1 MRVVGGLSVYW
12 VAFFAAL
19 LLVAEFAAGDP
30 ASEGSPREVTRDPSG
45 RPTGTRLLRTWR
57 DTVKLDG
64 RDEPRSVEIV
74 YDYEAGVA
82 RRRIYAADG
91 ALVADQPLADQPQ
104 PSREEIA
111 EAVALIRADA
121 ELGKLARSVGA
132 IFDGGF
138 LLREAAGEPCGPG
151 SRCLQIFMLSQSR
164 FGLHRRSAVDMRK
177 EVIAHRRYRP
187 DPAE

>member
-1 MRVVGGLSVYW
+1 MRVVGGLSVCW
-12 VAFFAAL
+12 VALFTAL
-19 LLVAEFAAGDP
+19 LLVAEFAVGDP
-30 ASEGSPREVTRDPSG
+30 TSEDSRREVTRDPSG
-45 RPTGTRLLRTWR
+45 RPMGTRLLRTWR

-74 YDYEAGVA
+74 YDYQAGVA

-121 ELGKLARSVGA
+121 ELGKLARRVGA
-132 IFDGGF
+132 NFHGGF
-138 LLREAAGEPCGPG
+138 LLREAAGKPCGPG
-151 SRCLQIFMLSQSR
+151 SRCLQIFMVSPSR
-164 FGLHRRSAVDMRK
+164 FILHRRSAVDMRK
-177 EVIAHRRYRP
+177 EVIAHRSYRP
-187 DPAE
+187 GPAE